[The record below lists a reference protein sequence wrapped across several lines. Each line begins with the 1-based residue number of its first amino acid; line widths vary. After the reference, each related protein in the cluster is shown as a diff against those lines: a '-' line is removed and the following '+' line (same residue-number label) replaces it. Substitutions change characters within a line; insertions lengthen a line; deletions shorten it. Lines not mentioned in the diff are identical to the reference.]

1 MRTGLARYASVCCR
15 AEAWLKACFCSHRA
29 LDTVSN
35 SLITPSSSFAE
46 LAGRLGTTP
55 RRATDGLDSRKGVRV
70 LATIVSYEPE
80 REGLTLLVDTLA
92 SQGIDVLIVD
102 NSESEAGRV
111 SAHAVALAF
120 AAGYVGNPVNV
131 GVAAAQNIG
140 LRTARKHGFSHV
152 LLLDQ
157 DSTMQM
163 KTVDQLVA
171 AFVSLQE
178 AGQKVAAVGPS
189 LVDPRSGYRAP
200 FPRLRHV
207 RMEKCVPDPG
217 EVVECDVLISSG
229 CLISLAA
236 VDRVGPLDEGLFI
249 DYVDFEWCVRARS
262 RGFKVFGVADAVLA
276 HTIGESPIRV
286 LGRVISLHSPLRN
299 YYFIRNGLLFLGK
312 PYLSL
317 RWRAHL
323 LYRVAA
329 QFVLFGCLCPQRL
342 QRIGWMLR
350 GFWDGVLG
358 RSGRLGGP
366 AGLKPLRPQWK
377 VTQPTSV
384 PGRAADG
391 QEGKR
396 PLPLAVE

>member
-1 MRTGLARYASVCCR
+1 M
-15 AEAWLKACFCSHRA
+15 
-29 LDTVSN
+29 
-35 SLITPSSSFAE
+35 
-46 LAGRLGTTP
+46 
-55 RRATDGLDSRKGVRV
+55 

-80 REGLTLLVDTLA
+80 CDGLARLVDTL
-92 SQGIDVLIVD
+92 SSRGIDVLIVD

-111 SAHAVALAF
+111 LAHAVAQAF
-120 AAGYVGNPVNV
+120 AAGYVGNPFNI

-140 LRTARKHGFSHV
+140 LSSARKRGFTHV

-157 DSTMQM
+157 DSAVQL

-171 AFVSLQE
+171 AFVSLQD
-178 AGQKVAAVGPS
+178 AGQEVAAVGPS

-200 FPRLRHV
+200 FPRLRYV
-207 RMEKCVPDPG
+207 RMEKRVPKPG

-249 DYVDFEWCVRARS
+249 DYVDFEWCVRAQAH
-262 RGFKVFGVADAVLA
+262 GFKVFGVADAVLT
-276 HTIGESPIRV
+276 HTIGDSPIKV

-342 QRIGWMLR
+342 KRIGWMLR
-350 GFWDGVLG
+350 GLWDGMLG
-358 RSGRLGGP
+358 RTGRLGGP

-377 VTQPTSV
+377 VTQPANV
-384 PGRAADG
+384 PARAAAG
-391 QEGKR
+391 QEAER